1 MLSFAGSTGVDGNGE
16 VHAYDLKASRKNIL
30 AFILFYS
37 WYCCKYAM
45 EYLIQSLK
53 QLAEV
58 FSSAFHLR
66 SEKTESYRY
75 RKTQA
80 DGKPCFLGIWL

>member
-1 MLSFAGSTGVDGNGE
+1 VLSFAGSTGVDGNGE
-16 VHAYDLKASRKNIL
+16 VYSYDLKASRKNIL
-30 AFILFYS
+30 AFILLCS
-37 WYCCKYAM
+37 WYCSKYAM

-58 FSSAFHLR
+58 FSYAFHLR
-66 SEKTESYRY
+66 GEKTESYRY